1 MSPDR
6 RKYKRNHFFLHEIK
20 ENLSFNNLRLI
31 ITESI
36 LYAPSDTKPN
46 NIYSVVLS
54 CIEQPHEVKNIAV
67 LCR

>member
-1 MSPDR
+1 MGPHR
-6 RKYKRNHFFLHEIK
+6 RKYKRNYFFSHKIK
-20 ENLSFNNLRLI
+20 EYLSFNNPRLI
-31 ITESI
+31 ITVSI

-46 NIYSVVLS
+46 NIYSVMLS